1 MDIQY
6 AVHKFGA
13 YFFKPV
19 TGRILHS
26 VGVEDSVIKEL
37 GTDPRSDRLLYLMGV
52 AANEWHSSKRGD
64 GSKYLSALDDFSHPV
79 GYDYF
84 SGSVS
89 LLWSLGE
96 HYVSDG
102 LTGAVCRTS
111 VSLLEKLITSVG
123 VAETFTHT
131 KPGHVPLQML
141 EIRARLDTLSNLS
154 VNTADVPITEE
165 PPVEQT
171 QPEEQ
176 PVAPQEQPVE
186 GVPTLTRKEVLDLLQ
201 TERECVIRAE
211 TCSRDCSKCSLVR
224 DSKKLITMYDV
235 VIKLY
240 KSVMKQNR
248 KGKYVHMADGTRK
261 WLSNEKAAEML
272 KLPIPQRVL

>member
-26 VGVEDSVIKEL
+26 IGVDDSVIKEL

-52 AANEWHSSKRGD
+52 AANEWHSSKRCD

-102 LTGAVCRTS
+102 LATAVCRAT
-111 VSLLEKLITSVG
+111 VSLLEKLIMSVG

-165 PPVEQT
+165 PPV
-171 QPEEQ
+171 
-176 PVAPQEQPVE
+176 APQEQPVE
-186 GVPTLTRKEVLDLLQ
+186 GVTTLTRQEVLDLLQ

-224 DSKKLITMYDV
+224 DSKKLIAMYDV